1 MKNISF
7 VYITRFEEKKKT
19 MTKETEKLN
28 KLIQNDKE
36 LEYSLDELSLNL
48 EEYYN
53 YEDQFSVTE
62 LQIINKILQYHN
74 YEPIFDFIDEP
85 NHKLI
90 YQYLNDFA
98 EEYLNDFD
106 LSQRNPEILFRTD
119 DNGDQ
124 YIYELL
130 KKDIKA
136 TGMYVIPEGPNN
148 STTMAEI
155 EFDEFDEKNVS
166 IAEYLNNTISKL
178 YDEIKR
184 SLIDFDPDEQFD
196 QLWVP
201 NDRISAREM
210 LRILDEDQEFFNDVA
225 NRM

>member
-1 MKNISF
+1 
-7 VYITRFEEKKKT
+7 

-28 KLIQNDKE
+28 KLIQNDKN
-36 LEYSLDELSLNL
+36 LEYSLDELNINL
-48 EEYYN
+48 EKYQN
-53 YEDQFSVTE
+53 YEDEFSVTE
-62 LQIINKILQYHN
+62 LQIINKILKYHG

-85 NHKLI
+85 SHKLI
-90 YQYLNDFA
+90 CQYLNDFA
-98 EEYLNDFD
+98 EQHLNDFN
-106 LSQRNPEILFRTD
+106 LSHGNAEILFRTH

-124 YIYELL
+124 FIHPLL
-130 KKDIKA
+130 ERNIKA
-136 TGMYVIPEGPNN
+136 TGMYVISEGPNN

-155 EFDEFDEKNVS
+155 EFDEFDEKNDS

-178 YDEIKR
+178 YDEIKQ

>member
-1 MKNISF
+1 
-7 VYITRFEEKKKT
+7 

-136 TGMYVIPEGPNN
+136 TGIYVISEGPNN

-155 EFDEFDEKNVS
+155 EFDEFDEKNDS

>member
-1 MKNISF
+1 
-7 VYITRFEEKKKT
+7 

-74 YEPIFDFIDEP
+74 YEPIFDFINEP

-106 LSQRNPEILFRTD
+106 LSQRKPEILFRTD
-119 DNGDQ
+119 DDGDQ

>member
-1 MKNISF
+1 
-7 VYITRFEEKKKT
+7 

-85 NHKLI
+85 SHKLI
-90 YQYLNDFA
+90 CQYLNDFA
-98 EEYLNDFD
+98 KQHLNDFN
-106 LSQRNPEILFRTD
+106 LSHGNAEILFRTH

-124 YIYELL
+124 FIHPLL
-130 KKDIKA
+130 ERNIKA
-136 TGMYVIPEGPNN
+136 TGMYVISEGPNN

-155 EFDEFDEKNVS
+155 EFDEFDEKNDS

-178 YDEIKR
+178 YDEIKQ

>member
-1 MKNISF
+1 
-7 VYITRFEEKKKT
+7 

-225 NRM
+225 NRMWGKNDIW

>member
-1 MKNISF
+1 
-7 VYITRFEEKKKT
+7 

-74 YEPIFDFIDEP
+74 YEPIFDFIDE
-85 NHKLI
+85 NSHRLI
-90 YQYLNDFA
+90 YQYLNYFA
-98 EEYLNDFD
+98 ANFLQDFD
-106 LSQRNPEILFRTD
+106 LSHGNSEIAFRTD
-119 DNGDQ
+119 NNGDQ
-124 YIYELL
+124 YIFPLL
-130 KKDIKA
+130 ERNIRA

-148 STTMAEI
+148 STIMAEI
-155 EFDEFDEKNVS
+155 EFKEFDENKDS
-166 IAEYLNNTISKL
+166 IAEYLNNTTSEL
-178 YDEIKR
+178 YNEIKQ
-184 SLIDFDPDEQFD
+184 SLLNFDADEQFD
-196 QLWVP
+196 ELWTP

-210 LRILDEDQEFFNDVA
+210 LRILDKDEEHFREVA
-225 NRM
+225 SNM

>member
-1 MKNISF
+1 
-7 VYITRFEEKKKT
+7 

-85 NHKLI
+85 SHKLI
-90 YQYLNDFA
+90 CQYLNDFA
-98 EEYLNDFD
+98 KQHLNDFN
-106 LSQRNPEILFRTD
+106 LSHGNAEILFRTH

-124 YIYELL
+124 FIHPLL
-130 KKDIKA
+130 ERNIKA
-136 TGMYVIPEGPNN
+136 TRMYVISEGPNN

-155 EFDEFDEKNVS
+155 EFDKFDENEAS
-166 IAEYLNNTISKL
+166 IAEYLNNKISEL
-178 YDEIKR
+178 YNAIKN
-184 SLIDFDPDEQFD
+184 SLLDFDADENFD
-196 QLWVP
+196 ELWAP
-201 NDRISAREM
+201 SSHLSAREF
-210 LRILDEDQEFFNDVA
+210 LRILDEDQEFFEDVA

>member
-1 MKNISF
+1 
-7 VYITRFEEKKKT
+7 

-148 STTMAEI
+148 STNMAEI

>member
-1 MKNISF
+1 
-7 VYITRFEEKKKT
+7 

>member
-1 MKNISF
+1 M
-7 VYITRFEEKKKT
+7 YIIQFEEKK

-98 EEYLNDFD
+98 EEHLNDFD
-106 LSQRNPEILFRTD
+106 LCHGNAEILFRTD